1 MERMIGET
9 TNLSRN
15 LKYII
20 LQPTWMIWQKFG
32 RWQRH
37 PWPSYKPSA
46 KNSKH
51 VIKKGKIARAMQKL
65 RKEHEQKF
73 GISCGFQF
81 QIVLNS
87 KVKNLTC
94 PIVAAKTKQVIN
106 VHMNVLF
113 HKANV
118 YFLFNNKKFAEVELP
133 EAKTLR
139 LLSQCHQM
147 ANLGL

>member
-1 MERMIGET
+1 MA
-9 TNLSRN
+9 
-15 LKYII
+15 K
-20 LQPTWMIWQKFG
+20 LQ
-32 RWQRH
+32 
-37 PWPSYKPSA
+37 A
-46 KNSKH
+46 LCKNSKH

-65 RKEHEQKF
+65 KKEHEQKF

-118 YFLFNNKKFAEVELP
+118 YFLFNNKKFAEIELP